1 MNKQDDIS
9 KSYKPSGLLN
19 TLSVVFFWANA
30 AAALLVLCVPALRNN
45 LLMYFQVFLAV
56 ACIIISVVDDGF
68 FWFEAEAARRHNC
81 IEDAFNVELSEAKTS
96 GYYNNGATPSALR
109 YALNNYESAYCSKA
123 VAQKMI
129 PAAIGKTLVAIMVFI
144 VSWRAVSDV
153 EIVLALAQIVF
164 SSVFVID
171 TVMLFIYIFRI
182 RQICDTFYTLF
193 ITERGAI
200 TTEQEVLLLSNSIDY
215 EVVKGFYKVRL
226 SEQIFNKMQP
236 EPEAKWTA
244 LSAKI
249 KM

>member
-19 TLSVVFFWANA
+19 TLSVVSFWANA
-30 AAALLVLCVPALRNN
+30 AAALLILCVPALHNN
-45 LLMYFQVFLAV
+45 MLMYIQVFLAV

-81 IEDAFNVELSEAKTS
+81 IEDAFNIELSEAKTS
-96 GYYNNGATPSALR
+96 GYYNNAATPSALR

-123 VAQKMI
+123 VAQRMI
-129 PAAIGKTLVAIMVFI
+129 PTAIGKTLVAIMVFV

-164 SSVFVID
+164 SSVFVSD
-171 TVMLFIYIFRI
+171 TIMLFIYIFRI

-193 ITERGAI
+193 ITEKG
-200 TTEQEVLLLSNSIDY
+200 TSNTEKQVLLLSNSIDY

-226 SEQIFNKMQP
+226 SERIFKKMQP
-236 EPEAKWTA
+236 ELEVKWAA

-249 KM
+249 EI